1 MKKKYIILILI
12 VAILGTWGSCKSDFL
27 SVSPAGSLDQSLL
40 QTTKGLDALLV
51 GAYSMLDGADNQ
63 IGSWE
68 SSSTNWLWGSIRG
81 VEASKGS
88 DSGDQPDVNPIQQYT
103 ETATDSY
110 LDVKWRVVYEAIS
123 RCNNLITIVNKTLA
137 AGKIDQPTAD
147 LYIAQ
152 ARVLRGWYHFDAW
165 RMWTKIPYMDE
176 KSDPAKVDNSADVTP
191 QIIADLQE
199 GLNLPQ
205 DMKAIGK
212 WNKTVSQV
220 ILAKALMQ
228 INHDYAGAKTLLLD
242 VVANGKKPNNA
253 AIGLAPTYSEIFAI
267 ENRNGPESVY
277 TVQYSV
283 NDGSGAWNGGYGE
296 QLNFPYKS
304 GGSPGGCC
312 GFFIPSQ
319 DLVNSFRTV
328 GGLPLLG
335 AAENSIPVINDEGI
349 PATNPWKADTKYL
362 KDVVVSITTADQHHD
377 TYYKSLTGATGSEN
391 VGNPP
396 ATSPAAWV
404 QTTTWTED
412 AQPLDPRL
420 DWTVGRKGIP
430 FWDWG
435 IHTGADWIRDVTYTA
450 PYNAKKEVYKKSQT
464 GQYTEVGY
472 WTSGITANGYR
483 FIRFADVLL
492 LLAECQIET
501 NDLASALTNIN
512 LVRARAANPAGF
524 VVEDGTTT
532 PAANYVINTYP
543 TLGSQDNARA
553 ILQMERRLELG
564 LEGHRYFDLQRWGAA
579 TLQAEINRALTFEK
593 TQNWGHNLYGTAVAG
608 PEDVNFPIPQRQIDI
623 SNGKLVQN
631 TGH

>member
-40 QTTKGLDALLV
+40 LTTKGLDATLV
-51 GAYSMLDGADNQ
+51 GIYSMLDGADNQ

-68 SSSTNWLWGSIRG
+68 SSGTNWLWGSIRG
-81 VEASKGS
+81 MEASKGS
-88 DSGDQPDVNPIQQYT
+88 DSGDQPAINPIQQYS
-103 ETATDSY
+103 ETSTDDY
-110 LDVKWRVVYEAIS
+110 LNVKWRLIYEAIS
-123 RCNNLITIVNKTLA
+123 RCNTLITLTNKALA
-137 AGKIDQPTAD
+137 AGKIDQAAAD

-152 ARVLRGWYHFDAW
+152 AKVLRGWYHFDAW

-176 KSDPAKVDNSADVTP
+176 NSDPAKVDNSADVTP
-191 QIIADLQE
+191 QILADIQVGTTLP
-199 GLNLPQ
+199 LN
-205 DMKAIGK
+205 MGAIGK
-212 WNKTVSQV
+212 WNKTVSEV
-220 ILAKALMQ
+220 VYAKALMQ
-228 INHDYAGAKTLLLD
+228 IKHDYATAKTLLLD
-242 VVANGKKPNNA
+242 VVANGVKPNGA
-253 AIGLAPTYSEIFAI
+253 AIGLAPTYAEIFAI

-304 GGSPGGCC
+304 GASPGGCC
-312 GFFIPSQ
+312 GFFIPTQ
-319 DLVNSFRTV
+319 DLVNAFRTQ

-335 AAENSIPVINDEGI
+335 AAQNTIPVINDEGI

-362 KDVVVSITTADQHHD
+362 KDVVVSITVNNNSD

-396 ATSPAAWV
+396 ATSPAAW
-404 QTTTWTED
+404 TKIATWQED
-412 AQPLDPRL
+412 PGPLDPRL

-435 IHTGADWIRDVTYTA
+435 IHTGADWIRDVTYSG

-483 FIRFADVLL
+483 FIRYADVLL

-501 NDLASALTNIN
+501 GDLAGALANIN
-512 LVRARAANPAGF
+512 KVRERAANPDGF
-524 VVEDGTTT
+524 VKEDDGVT
-532 PAANYVINTYP
+532 PAANYVVSDYT
-543 TLGSQDNARA
+543 TLGSVDNARA
-553 ILQMERRLELG
+553 ILQMERKLELG
-564 LEGHRYFDLQRWGAA
+564 LEGHRYFDLQRWGNVQ
-579 TLQAEINRALTFEK
+579 TEINRALAYEK
-593 TQNWGHNLYGTAVAG
+593 TMQWGNSLYGSATAG
-608 PEDVNFPIPQRQIDI
+608 PNSVNFPIPQRQIDI
-623 SNGKLVQN
+623 SNGHLVQN
-631 TGH
+631 R

>member
-40 QTTKGLDALLV
+40 LTTKGLDATLV
-51 GAYSMLDGADNQ
+51 GIYSMLDGADNQ

-68 SSSTNWLWGSIRG
+68 ASGTNWLWGSIRG
-81 VEASKGS
+81 MEASKGS
-88 DSGDQPDVNPIQQYT
+88 DSGDQPPINPIQQYT
-103 ETATDSY
+103 ETSTNDF
-110 LDVKWRVVYEAIS
+110 LNVKWRFLYEAIS
-123 RCNNLITIVNKTLA
+123 RCNTLITLTNKTLA
-137 AGKIDQPTAD
+137 AGKIDQAAAD
-147 LYIAQ
+147 LYINQ
-152 ARVLRGWYHFDAW
+152 AKVLRGWYHFDAW

-176 KSDPAKVDNSADVTP
+176 TSDPAKVDNSADVTAKILADI
-191 QIIADLQE
+191 QIGTTLP
-199 GLNLPQ
+199 LN
-205 DMKAIGK
+205 MGAIGK
-212 WNKTVSQV
+212 WNKTVSEV
-220 ILAKALMQ
+220 VYAKALMQ
-228 INHDYAGAKTLLLD
+228 INHDYAGAKTQLLD
-242 VVANGKKPNNA
+242 VIATGVKPDGK

-450 PYNAKKEVYKKSQT
+450 PYNAKKEVYKKSQA

-472 WTSGITANGYR
+472 WTPGITANGYR

-501 NDLASALTNIN
+501 NDLAGALANIN
-512 LVRARAANPAGF
+512 KVRERAANPAGF
-524 VVEDGTTT
+524 VMEADGVT
-532 PAANYVINTYP
+532 PAANYVISDYP
-543 TLGSQDNARA
+543 TLGSQANARV
-553 ILQMERRLELG
+553 ILQMERKLELG

-579 TLQAEINRALTFEK
+579 TLQSEINRALAYEK
-593 TQNWGHNLYGTAVAG
+593 TQNWGTNLYGSATAG
-608 PEDVNFPIPQRQIDI
+608 PNAVNFPIPQRQIDI
-623 SNGKLVQN
+623 SNGHLVQN
-631 TGH
+631 R

>member
-12 VAILGTWGSCKSDFL
+12 VATLGTWGSCKSDFL
-27 SVSPAGSLDQSLL
+27 TVSPAGSLDQTLL
-40 QTTKGLDALLV
+40 LTTKGLDATLV
-51 GAYSMLDGADNQ
+51 GIYSMLDGADSQ

-68 SSSTNWLWGSIRG
+68 SSGTNWLWGSIRG

-88 DSGDQPDVNPIQQYT
+88 DSGDQPDINPIQQYT
-103 ETATDSY
+103 ETATDAY
-110 LDVKWRVVYEAIS
+110 LNVKWRLIYEAIS
-123 RCNNLITIVNKTLA
+123 RCNTLITLTNKALA
-137 AGKIDQPTAD
+137 AGKIDQAAAD

-152 ARVLRGWYHFDAW
+152 AKVLRGWYHFDAW

-176 KSDPAKVDNSADVTP
+176 TTDPAKVTNSADVTP
-191 QIIADLQE
+191 QILADLQI
-199 GLNLPQ
+199 GTTLPQ
-205 DMKAIGK
+205 NMGAIGK
-212 WNKTVSQV
+212 WNKTVAEV
-220 ILAKALMQ
+220 VYAKALMQ
-228 INHDYAGAKTLLLD
+228 IKHDWATAKTQLLD
-242 VVANGKKPNNA
+242 VVANGVKPNGKP
-253 AIGLAPTYSEIFAI
+253 IGLAPTYAELFAI
-267 ENRNGPESVY
+267 ENRNGLESVY

-335 AAENSIPVINDEGI
+335 AAENTIPVVNDEGI
-349 PATNPWKADTKYL
+349 PATNPWNATTKYL
-362 KDVVVSITTADQHHD
+362 KDVIVSITAADQHHD
-377 TYYKSLTGATGSEN
+377 TYYKSLVGATGTEN

-396 ATSPAAWV
+396 ATSPSAWT
-404 QTTTWTED
+404 QIATWAED
-412 AQPLDPRL
+412 AGELDPRL

-435 IHTGADWIRDVTYTA
+435 IHTGADWIRDVTYSA

-483 FIRFADVLL
+483 FIRYADVLL

-501 NDLASALTNIN
+501 NDLGGALANIN
-512 LVRARAANPAGF
+512 LVRARAQNPDGF
-524 VVEDGTTT
+524 VTEADGVT
-532 PAANYVINTYP
+532 PAANYVINQYT

-553 ILQMERRLELG
+553 ILQMERKLELG
-564 LEGHRYFDLQRWGAA
+564 LEGHRYFDLQRWGVA
-579 TLQAEINRALTFEK
+579 TATAEINRALAFEK
-593 TQNWGHNLYGTAVAG
+593 TQNWGNNLYGSATFG
-608 PEDVNFPIPQRQIDI
+608 PEDMNYPIPQRQIDI
-623 SNGKLVQN
+623 SNGNLVQN
-631 TGH
+631 R